1 MLYNESP
8 VYYYSVAT
16 PTLNYGN
23 FCWGAVLGAVV
34 SPAPEISC
42 SSVCLCLATEVSL
55 WRLLAEQIALDH
67 LHPVQVTEILKF
79 KILLE
84 ESLEEYWPH

>member
-23 FCWGAVLGAVV
+23 FCWGAVLGVCEP
-34 SPAPEISC
+34 PAPEISLL
-42 SSVCLCLATEVSL
+42 SVCLCLATEVLL
-55 WRLLAEQIALDH
+55 WRLLAEQIVLAH
-67 LHPVQVTEILKF
+67 LTSCSGDWNSEIQDF
-79 KILLE
+79 SE
-84 ESLEEYWPH
+84 ESLEEYWTH